1 MKKSIS
7 VILIV
12 CLILSF
18 ASIAYAACPVHGT
31 LYAHYISSKTEIIN
45 NGSSGH
51 TIRVTKYYLCEYCEV
66 VKPAHHWTEPYT
78 ETSSHSLYTTDLGH
92 LSNTYI
98 HKWKDSCSV
107 CSYSNVRQVSCTSCV
122 SLNAIIDL
130 PK

>member
-31 LYAHYISSKTEIIN
+31 LYAEYIDSDIEFIN

-51 TIRVTKYYLCEYCEV
+51 TKRVTEFYQCEFCAE
-66 VKPAHHWTEPYT
+66 VKPAQYWTDIYT
-78 ETSSHSLYTTDLGH
+78 VTSSHSLYTTDLGH